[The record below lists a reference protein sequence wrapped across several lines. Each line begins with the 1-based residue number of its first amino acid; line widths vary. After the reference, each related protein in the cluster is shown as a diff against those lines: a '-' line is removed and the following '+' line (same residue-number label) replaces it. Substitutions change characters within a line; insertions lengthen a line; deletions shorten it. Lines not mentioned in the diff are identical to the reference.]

1 MCKKPFLIFNKM
13 TLKYFFFLII
23 ISITLGSCKS
33 MKTPLNNKFPDFDLE
48 AHRGGRGLMPEN
60 TIPAML
66 NALNFGVN
74 TLEMDIHI
82 TKDGEVVVTHDD
94 TLSPDFILQQNG
106 DEIPKEKNYIIFKMD
121 YVELKKFDVGSKYY
135 SKFPDQQ
142 KLKTHIPRLE
152 ELIDSVQHQIEA
164 KNLPQIFYNI
174 EIKSSQKGD
183 GILHPDPNSF
193 VRLCMQAILNKKITP
208 YVIIQSFDKR
218 TLQVLNQRYPTI
230 RTAYLISNQK
240 SFEENLSDLGFKPF
254 IYSPNYELVT
264 QELVR
269 KCHDQQVKIIPWTVN
284 TLDEIEKL
292 KALGVDGVITDYPNL
307 LKK

>member
-1 MCKKPFLIFNKM
+1 
-13 TLKYFFFLII
+13 
-23 ISITLGSCKS
+23 
-33 MKTPLNNKFPDFDLE
+33 MKAPLNSKFPEFDLE

-66 NALNFGVN
+66 NALNLGVN
-74 TLEMDIHI
+74 TLEMDTHI

-106 DEIPKEKNYIIFKMD
+106 DEITKGKNDVIFKMD
-121 YVELKKFDVGSKYY
+121 YAELKKFDVGTKYY
-135 SKFPDQQ
+135 AKFPDQK
-142 KLKTHIPRLE
+142 KLKTHIPRLSD
-152 ELIDSVQHQIEA
+152 LIDSIQHQIEA

-174 EIKSSQKGD
+174 ETKSSEEGD
-183 GILHPDPNSF
+183 GIFHPDPSSF
-193 VRLCMQAILNKKITP
+193 VGLLMQVILNKKITP

-218 TLQVLNQRYPTI
+218 TLQVLNQKYPTI

-269 KCHDQQVKIIPWTVN
+269 KCHGQQIKIIPWTVN